1 MTDQRT
7 TIRETD
13 ILEALPFILVSIIRA
28 QDTQDLYR
36 VVYDTLEMS
45 LGLKSMA
52 VGIFHRQRDSMTFPF
67 VSDEMGLNP
76 GEIFNISRRKSL
88 ITRVIEAGTPLLFH
102 EKEIQAISQG
112 MTLPMAGAG
121 CKAWAGIPL
130 MSGGLLSGIL
140 IIQARGTEK
149 EITEDH
155 LTVLASVAGLI
166 SVFVEKNELQSAL
179 RQSKDMMQVMREITR
194 AIHSSENLGHLFEK
208 IHRALGRIINVSN
221 FYIGIYNLE
230 TNMIRFPFFRD
241 QYDDLSVW
249 EDVSYLRTD
258 SLTSEV
264 FHKCQPLLLREEDL
278 VERSEKKM
286 IIGTVP
292 KIWLG
297 IPLMT
302 KTEPIGVMVVQSY
315 SDPDMFDETDMEIL
329 NAVSEQIAVA
339 VERKRAEEEMK
350 KSETKYRELFDSM
363 PNGFYTSSPDG
374 YFIDANRA
382 FVKMLGYVSLDELKS
397 VYIPGAIYFQ
407 ESERD
412 DILSQQMNEEFVE
425 VQETY
430 RMKRKDG
437 EEVWVEDNA
446 RYIRDAEGNILYNQG
461 VCRDIT
467 RRRKAEKAL
476 QESEARFR
484 TLINHSYDAVLIH
497 QPNGRIIDVNRTMLK
512 MFNLTYEEALSYSIS
527 DYSGPGSDPETE
539 KERWA
544 RVMEGEDMLFSWQAR
559 RPKDGSL
566 FDAEIFL
573 TRIVSGGRQL
583 ILNNIRDI
591 TEQKKAEKALR
602 TSEEKHRLLFEN
614 AVEGIF
620 QTTPEG
626 KFLSVNPSF
635 IKILGF
641 ESEKDLFSKVRDIGR
656 QQYVDL
662 AEREEFKSRIEAEG
676 MIRDFETRLRKK
688 DGTTIW
694 VSLNARTVRD
704 ENGHSL
710 YYEGFL
716 QDITE
721 RKQAQ
726 EELYRVSIH
735 DHLTGI
741 CNRRYVFERLKTMV
755 LEFQREAQDF
765 SLSII
770 DLDYFKKIN
779 DTHGHPAGD
788 FILKEFARILRE
800 GFRPY
805 DLVGRYGGE
814 EFIVVAMNME
824 LSIAHAAFLRLKEFV
839 RSHAFDFNGTVIPV
853 AFSAGLTST
862 AEPGIEVTVENLIQR
877 ADERLYRAKQ
887 QGRDRVVLD

>member
-1 MTDQRT
+1 
-7 TIRETD
+7 
-13 ILEALPFILVSIIRA
+13 
-28 QDTQDLYR
+28 
-36 VVYDTLEMS
+36 
-45 LGLKSMA
+45 
-52 VGIFHRQRDSMTFPF
+52 
-67 VSDEMGLNP
+67 
-76 GEIFNISRRKSL
+76 
-88 ITRVIEAGTPLLFH
+88 
-102 EKEIQAISQG
+102 
-112 MTLPMAGAG
+112 
-121 CKAWAGIPL
+121 
-130 MSGGLLSGIL
+130 
-140 IIQARGTEK
+140 
-149 EITEDH
+149 
-155 LTVLASVAGLI
+155 
-166 SVFVEKNELQSAL
+166 
-179 RQSKDMMQVMREITR
+179 
-194 AIHSSENLGHLFEK
+194 
-208 IHRALGRIINVSN
+208 
-221 FYIGIYNLE
+221 
-230 TNMIRFPFFRD
+230 
-241 QYDDLSVW
+241 
-249 EDVSYLRTD
+249 
-258 SLTSEV
+258 
-264 FHKCQPLLLREEDL
+264 
-278 VERSEKKM
+278 
-286 IIGTVP
+286 
-292 KIWLG
+292 
-297 IPLMT
+297 
-302 KTEPIGVMVVQSY
+302 
-315 SDPDMFDETDMEIL
+315 
-329 NAVSEQIAVA
+329 
-339 VERKRAEEEMK
+339 
-350 KSETKYRELFDSM
+350 
-363 PNGFYTSSPDG
+363 
-374 YFIDANRA
+374 
-382 FVKMLGYVSLDELKS
+382 
-397 VYIPGAIYFQ
+397 
-407 ESERD
+407 
-412 DILSQQMNEEFVE
+412 
-425 VQETY
+425 
-430 RMKRKDG
+430 
-437 EEVWVEDNA
+437 
-446 RYIRDAEGNILYNQG
+446 
-461 VCRDIT
+461 
-467 RRRKAEKAL
+467 
-476 QESEARFR
+476 
-484 TLINHSYDAVLIH
+484 
-497 QPNGRIIDVNRTMLK
+497 MLK
-512 MFNLTYEEALSYSIS
+512 MFNLTHDEALSYSIS
-527 DYSGPGSDPETE
+527 DYSGPQSNPETA

-566 FDAEIFL
+566 FDVEIFL
-573 TRIVSGGRQL
+573 TQIVSGGRQL

-656 QQYVDL
+656 QQYVDP
-662 AEREEFKSRIEAEG
+662 AEREEFKSRIEAQG

-770 DLDYFKKIN
+770 DLDYFKTIN

-824 LSIAHAAFLRLKEFV
+824 LSIAHGALLRLKEFV

-853 AFSAGLTST
+853 AFSAGLAST
-862 AEPGIEVTVENLIQR
+862 AEPGIEVTVENLIRR